1 MAVEQALQEFR
12 ETESG
17 ESFSLQNQK
26 LLKVELADVT
36 IQAKL
41 GSMVAYQGE
50 VKFERAGS
58 GGMAR
63 LMKKVATGEGAKLM
77 TVSGTGEVFLADH
90 AQEIHLLKL
99 TDDKITVNSTN
110 LLAFDAGIDWDIR
123 KVEGASGVLAGGL
136 FNLELSGSGWVALL
150 SDGPPMLLNLKDDPA
165 FADPQAAIT
174 WSSGVKT
181 SVKTDVKLKTLI
193 GRGSGESLQM
203 QFSGDGWLLVQP
215 SEGRIDVGASAS
227 RGGGGL
233 GNLLGG

>member
-1 MAVEQALQEFR
+1 MPVDRALQEFR
-12 ETESG
+12 ETESS
-17 ESFSLQNQK
+17 EAFALQNER

-58 GGMAR
+58 GGMGR
-63 LMKKVATGEGAKLM
+63 LMKKMATGEGVRLM
-77 TVSGTGEVFLADH
+77 TVSGSGEVFLADH
-90 AQEIHLLKL
+90 AQEVHLVKL
-99 TDDKITVNSTN
+99 ANDKITVNSQN

-136 FNLELSGSGWVALL
+136 FNLELSGTGWVALL
-150 SDGPPMLLNLKDDPA
+150 SDGPPMLLELKDDPA

-181 SVKTDVKLKTLI
+181 AVKTDVNLKTLI
-193 GRGSGESLQM
+193 GRGSGETLQM

-215 SEGRIDVGASAS
+215 SEGRVDVGSSAS
-227 RGGGGL
+227 GRGL

>member
-1 MAVEQALQEFR
+1 MPVEQALQKFT

-17 ESFSLQNQK
+17 ESFALQNDR
-26 LLKVELADVT
+26 LLKVELAAVT

-58 GGMAR
+58 GGMGR
-63 LMKKVATGEGAKLM
+63 LMKKMATGEGVKLM

-90 AQEIHLLKL
+90 AQEVHLVKL
-99 TDDKITVNSTN
+99 NDDRITVNSQN

-136 FNLELSGSGWVALL
+136 FNLELAGSGWVALL
-150 SDGPPMLLNLKDDPA
+150 SDGPPMLLQLKDDPA
-165 FADPQAAIT
+165 YADPQAAIT

-181 SVKTDVKLKTLI
+181 AVKTDVNLKTLI
-193 GRGSGESLQM
+193 GRGSGETLQM

-215 SEGRIDVGASAS
+215 SEGRVDVAASAS
-227 RGGGGL
+227 GRGL